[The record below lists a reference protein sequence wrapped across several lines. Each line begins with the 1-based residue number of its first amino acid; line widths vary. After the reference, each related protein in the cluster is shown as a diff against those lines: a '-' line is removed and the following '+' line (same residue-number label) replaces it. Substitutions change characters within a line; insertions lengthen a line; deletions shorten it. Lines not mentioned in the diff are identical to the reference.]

1 MTRKPRFALAVLAL
15 IGLACAKTRA
25 EEPSVAAI
33 PQLVRLR
40 TVERALDQRRQE
52 LHIPGMSLVIVKDD
66 RIIFLKGF
74 GQRDVERDL
83 PVTPDTL
90 FAIGSSTKA
99 FTTLGVMMSV
109 DEKKLALTDSP
120 KKYLPY
126 FKLQDPEADSKIT
139 LTDLLCHRS
148 GLDRTDLIWY
158 PGVLKSEDVIRA
170 LADVKPTAKLG
181 EKFQYQNV
189 MFLAAGMIAG
199 KVHRQ
204 SWSDFTEER
213 ILRPLGMERTNLT
226 VREMESE
233 ADHSLGYDWDEAAKK
248 AIHRPMRA
256 PDSVPPAGAINSSA
270 REMAQWL
277 RFMLAGGEIDG
288 KRLVSPESFR
298 ELGEERIELSP
309 TVGYGFG
316 WFLRSWYG
324 HKVMEHAG
332 NIDGFNAQVALM
344 PDQHLGFVLLTNV
357 SASPLVTAAQ
367 ATIWENLVGH
377 PQTSAETA
385 ASAGTEA
392 PAADPKPEVGR
403 YALNSGLAL
412 EIRLKDGKLTV
423 QADGQ
428 REFSLENR
436 GGRRYRIMPPGP
448 ENTFISFRPN
458 GADAARTELVLEQ
471 SGQASVG
478 PRVVTATAP
487 PAAPP
492 IGSEEL
498 MRRVVEALGGEAN
511 LRRHHSLIQRY
522 EYTLDQQGIRGHTEH
537 YAQVPNRYGE
547 VNTWIA
553 RGKTIATTRE
563 WYDGKAGGETA
574 SFSGSTN
581 RIGAALADAAAAAD
595 FNPELNWKT
604 VYKAFQV
611 KDIAKVGD
619 ENAYRV
625 VKAPENGTPVTE
637 YYSTRTFHLLRR
649 EIPAGPGQLLRET
662 YKDYRPVDGV
672 LMPYEIFREAPGSGP
687 STVRLKEARWDQS
700 IPEKRFKGK

>member
-1 MTRKPRFALAVLAL
+1 MTREPRLAL
-15 IGLACAKTRA
+15 IALALMGLTCSKARA

-33 PQLVRLR
+33 PLLARLR
-40 TVERALDQRRQE
+40 TVERALDQRRQD

-83 PVTPDTL
+83 PVTPETL

-99 FTTLGVMMSV
+99 FTALGVMMSL

-126 FKLQDPEADSKIT
+126 FKLQDPEADRKIT

-204 SWSDFTEER
+204 SWSDFTEAR

-226 VREMESE
+226 VREMEAE
-233 ADHSLGYDWDEAAKK
+233 PDHSLGYDWDETAKK

-256 PDSVPPAGAINSSA
+256 ADSVPPAGAINSSA

-277 RFMLAGGEIDG
+277 RFMLAGGEVEG
-288 KRLVSPESFR
+288 KRLVSAESFR
-298 ELGEERIELSP
+298 QLGEERIKLSP

-316 WFLRSWYG
+316 WFLRTWYG

-367 ATIWENLVGH
+367 STIWENLVGR
-377 PQTSAETA
+377 PQSAAEAVVST
-385 ASAGTEA
+385 GTQA
-392 PAADPKPEVGR
+392 PAGDPKPEVGR
-403 YALNSGLAL
+403 YKLNTGL
-412 EIRLKDGKLTV
+412 EIEVRLKDGKLTA
-423 QADGQ
+423 QAPGQ
-428 REFSLENR
+428 PEFTLENR
-436 GGRRYRIMPPGP
+436 GGRRYRIPLPGQD
-448 ENTFISFRPN
+448 NVFITFRPSA
-458 GADAARTELVLEQ
+458 GAAKTELVLEQ
-471 SGQASVG
+471 SGQTFVG
-478 PRVVTATAP
+478 PRMEPETA
-487 PAAPP
+487 AAPP
-492 IGSEEL
+492 PPITADEL
-498 MRRVVEALGGEAN
+498 MRKVVEALGGETN
-511 LRRHHSLIQRY
+511 LRKHHSLVQRY
-522 EYTLDQQGIRGHTEH
+522 EYKLDQQGIRGRTEH
-537 YAQVPNRYGE
+537 YAQAPNRYGD

-563 WYDGKAGGETA
+563 WYDGKNGGEMA
-574 SFSGSTN
+574 SFSGSAN
-581 RIGAALADAAAAAD
+581 RTGAALADAAAAAD
-595 FNPELNWKT
+595 FNSELNWKT
-604 VYKAFQV
+604 VYKTFQV
-611 KDIAKVGD
+611 KDITKVGD
-619 ENAYRV
+619 EDTYRV
-625 VKAPENGTPVTE
+625 VKAPENGTQVTE
-637 YYSTRTFHLLRR
+637 YYSTRSFQLLRR
-649 EIPAGPGQLLRET
+649 ETPAGPGQTLRET
-662 YKDYRPVDGV
+662 YRDYRPVDGV
-672 LMPYEIFREAPGSGP
+672 LMPFEILREAPGTGS
-687 STVRLKEARWDQS
+687 STVKLKEARWDQS
-700 IPEKRFKGK
+700 IPGRRFRGK